1 VPQRIRAKLTY
12 ANLVSSLCLFLLLG
26 SGVAYAAGHLAKNSV
41 GTRQLKN
48 DSVTAAKIED
58 GAVTGAKVKDGS
70 LGAADL
76 APGTI
81 PAGAAGTAGPAG
93 PASAQGPPGE
103 PGAGLTPASF
113 IDAGL
118 PDGEPGCGAHQ
129 GFVNWEPQ
137 TTEHVG
143 YYRSPDG
150 LVHLKG
156 SGLQCLPDNGVVFV
170 LPPGYRPLEN
180 VYFLSQDPSTRE
192 PIVVDISS
200 DGEVFSGLGNAELPI
215 SLDGIS
221 FRCGPV
227 GGAGCP

>member
-1 VPQRIRAKLTY
+1 MERIRARITY
-12 ANLVSSLCLFLLLG
+12 ANVVATLELFLALG
-26 SGVAYAAGHLAKNSV
+26 GVGYAATQLPKSSV
-41 GTRQLKN
+41 GTRQLKTGA
-48 DSVTAAKIED
+48 VTAAKIKA
-58 GAVTGAKVKDGS
+58 GAVTGAAVKDGS

-76 APGTI
+76 APGALAAG
-81 PAGAAGTAGPAG
+81 PAGAVGPAG
-93 PASAQGPPGE
+93 PAGVQGPPGE
-103 PGAGLTPASF
+103 PGAGLTPATF

-150 LVHLKG
+150 LVHLHG
-156 SGLQCLPDNGVVFV
+156 TGLQCLPDSGVVFV

-192 PIVVDISS
+192 PIVVNISS
-200 DGEVFSGLGNAELPI
+200 NGEVFSGLGNAELPI

-221 FRCGPV
+221 FRCGPP